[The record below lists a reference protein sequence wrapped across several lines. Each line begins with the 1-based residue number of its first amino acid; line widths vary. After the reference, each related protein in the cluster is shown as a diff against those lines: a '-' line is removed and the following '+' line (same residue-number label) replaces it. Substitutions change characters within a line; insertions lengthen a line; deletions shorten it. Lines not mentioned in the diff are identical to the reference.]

1 MSKLPAMKF
10 HHGTRGTALRAVVAI
25 AAACLVG
32 ACANPPMTT
41 AGGDRAAA
49 PKDVIGGAALP
60 PGAVI
65 KTENSLIIGSGEQW
79 VGRVVADVG
88 KDSEAAYRYF
98 MDTYP
103 AQGWTLITTVRGKTS
118 LMVFTKQDRTA
129 TIEMAE
135 GGVLG
140 GAQATLTV
148 APRNAAVTAPAR
160 KP

>member
-1 MSKLPAMKF
+1 MSKLPASTLPTV
-10 HHGTRGTALRAVVAI
+10 TRGTVLRAATALV
-25 AAACLVG
+25 AACLVS

-49 PKDVIGGAALP
+49 PNEVIGGAALP
-60 PGAVI
+60 PGATI

-98 MDTYP
+98 MDAYP
-103 AQGWTLITTVRGKTS
+103 SQGWTLITTVRGKTS

-135 GGVLG
+135 GNVLG
-140 GAQATLTV
+140 GALVTLTV